1 MTNYIEFSRERRKV
15 IRLTNVGDQL
25 SEQIQQT
32 LAILGNPQTTD
43 AFVETA
49 CSFVAV
55 DLMLF
60 RFFNVRLT
68 KPFQIFHQSRLD
80 LFVVKELRE
89 RVEFLMQEL
98 VCEVHLQDETVEK
111 KDRNQAYRIVEISNE
126 FTVVFMMPMPCVRSE
141 LAMC

>member
-1 MTNYIEFSRERRKV
+1 MTNYIEYSRERRKV

-68 KPFQIFHQSRLD
+68 EPFQIFHQSRLD
-80 LFVVKELRE
+80 LFVVEELRE
-89 RVEFLMQEL
+89 RVEFLMQKL

-111 KDRNQAYRIVEISNE
+111 KRQKSSIPNIE
-126 FTVVFMMPMPCVRSE
+126 
-141 LAMC
+141 